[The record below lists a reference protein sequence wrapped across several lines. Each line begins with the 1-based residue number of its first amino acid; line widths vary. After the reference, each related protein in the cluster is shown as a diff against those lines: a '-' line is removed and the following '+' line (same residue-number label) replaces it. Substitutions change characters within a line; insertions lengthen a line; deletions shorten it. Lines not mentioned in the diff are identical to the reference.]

1 MNLMLVLLI
10 ITVLF
15 AVGMAGFVASNW
27 LGAMAG
33 KRVDKLKATAEKDL
47 GDLFI
52 FMDYRKL
59 VYVNIAAFLFVPVVV
74 WMVTLNP
81 ILAAISLL
89 LPVFAPKL
97 IVGIIRKRRMEKFR
111 YQFPDALVMISSS
124 MRAGASLSVALENLV
139 RESKAPLNQEFALML
154 RNQRL
159 GVSFDDALVKMEER
173 IPLQEFSLFS
183 AGTRISREVGGN
195 LADMLDALADTMFKT
210 MQTEGK
216 IKSLTSQ
223 GKMQGIVMSGL
234 PLLMMFALN
243 ILEPVA
249 MHPLFHSLLG
259 WAVLALIAVM
269 EFMGY
274 MFIRK
279 ITDIDV

>member
-52 FMDYRKL
+52 FMDYKKL

-74 WMVTLNP
+74 WVVTLNP

-89 LPVFAPKL
+89 LPIFAPKL
-97 IVGIIRKRRMEKFR
+97 IVNFIRKRRLEKFR

-159 GVSFDDALVKMEER
+159 GVSFDDALIKMEER

>member
-1 MNLMLVLLI
+1 MNMMLVLLI
-10 ITVLF
+10 ITVLL
-15 AVGMAGFVASNW
+15 AVGMVGFVFSNF
-27 LGAMAG
+27 LGTMAG
-33 KRVDKLKATAEKDL
+33 RRVDKLKATAEKDL

-52 FMDYRKL
+52 FMDYKKL
-59 VYVNIAAFLFVPVVV
+59 VYLNIGAFFFVPVVV
-74 WMVTLNP
+74 WVVTLNP
-81 ILAAISLL
+81 ILVVISLAF
-89 LPVFAPKL
+89 PIIAPRL
-97 IVGIIRKRRMEKFR
+97 IVNFIRKRRLEKFR

-139 RESKAPLNQEFALML
+139 RESKPPLNQEFALML

-195 LADMLDALADTMFKT
+195 LADMLDALADTLFKT
-210 MQTEGK
+210 LQTEGK

-223 GKMQGIVMSGL
+223 GKMQGVVMAGL
-234 PLLMMFALN
+234 PLLLMFALN

-259 WAVLALIAVM
+259 WGVLTLIAVM

>member
-52 FMDYRKL
+52 FMDYKKL

-74 WMVTLNP
+74 WVVTLNP

-89 LPVFAPKL
+89 LPILAPKL
-97 IVGIIRKRRMEKFR
+97 IVNFIRKRRMEKFR

-159 GVSFDDALVKMEER
+159 GVSFDDALLKMEER

>member
-1 MNLMLVLLI
+1 MNLMLVAIILIVLLAV
-10 ITVLF
+10 VL
-15 AVGMAGFVASNW
+15 AGFVFW
-27 LGAMAG
+27 DFIGTLLGR
-33 KRVDKLKATAEKDL
+33 RVDKLKATAEKDL

-89 LPVFAPKL
+89 LPIFAPKL
-97 IVGIIRKRRMEKFR
+97 IVGFIRKRRMEKFR

-139 RESKAPLNQEFALML
+139 RESKPPLNQEFALML

-159 GVSFDDALVKMEER
+159 GVSFDDALMKMEER
-173 IPLQEFSLFS
+173 VPLQEFSLFS

-223 GKMQGIVMSGL
+223 GKMQGVVMSGL

-243 ILEPVA
+243 VLEPVA

>member
-1 MNLMLVLLI
+1 
-10 ITVLF
+10 
-15 AVGMAGFVASNW
+15 
-27 LGAMAG
+27 
-33 KRVDKLKATAEKDL
+33 
-47 GDLFI
+47 
-52 FMDYRKL
+52 
-59 VYVNIAAFLFVPVVV
+59 VV
-74 WMVTLNP
+74 WVITLNP

-89 LPVFAPKL
+89 LPIFAPKL
-97 IVGIIRKRRMEKFR
+97 IVNFIRKRRLEKFR

-139 RESKAPLNQEFALML
+139 RESKPPLNQEFALML

-195 LADMLDALADTMFKT
+195 LADMLDALADTLFKT
-210 MQTEGK
+210 LQTEGK

-223 GKMQGIVMSGL
+223 GKMQGVVMAGL
-234 PLLMMFALN
+234 PLLLMFALN
-243 ILEPVA
+243 VLEPVA

-259 WAVLALIAVM
+259 WGVLTLIAVM

>member
-1 MNLMLVLLI
+1 MNMMLVLLI

-15 AVGMAGFVASNW
+15 AVGLLGFVASNW

>member
-1 MNLMLVLLI
+1 MNMMLVLLI

-15 AVGMAGFVASNW
+15 AVGMLGFVASNW

-74 WMVTLNP
+74 WVVTLNP

-89 LPVFAPKL
+89 LPILAPKL
-97 IVGIIRKRRMEKFR
+97 IVNFIRKRRMEKFR

-159 GVSFDDALVKMEER
+159 GVSFDDALIKMEER

>member
-1 MNLMLVLLI
+1 MNMMLVLLI

-15 AVGMAGFVASNW
+15 AVGLLGFVASNW

-89 LPVFAPKL
+89 LPIFAPKL
-97 IVGIIRKRRMEKFR
+97 IVNFIRKRRMEKFR

-139 RESKAPLNQEFALML
+139 RESKPPLNQEFALML

-195 LADMLDALADTMFKT
+195 LADMLDALADTLFKT
-210 MQTEGK
+210 LQTEGK

-223 GKMQGIVMSGL
+223 GKMQGVVMAGL
-234 PLLMMFALN
+234 PLLLMFALN

-259 WAVLALIAVM
+259 WGVLTLIAVM

>member
-1 MNLMLVLLI
+1 MNAMLILLI
-10 ITVLF
+10 IVVLL
-15 AVGMAGFVASNW
+15 AMGLVGFLLSDFIGTMFGR
-27 LGAMAG
+27 
-33 KRVDKLKATAEKDL
+33 RVDKLKATAEKDL

-52 FMDYRKL
+52 FMDYKKL
-59 VYVNIAAFLFVPVVV
+59 VYVNIAAFVFVPIVV
-74 WMVTLNP
+74 WVVTLNP
-81 ILAAISLL
+81 ILSVISIAF
-89 LPVFAPKL
+89 PVVAPKL
-97 IVGIIRKRRMEKFR
+97 IVGSIRKRRLEKFR

-124 MRAGASLSVALENLV
+124 LRAGASLSVSLESLV
-139 RESKAPLNQEFALML
+139 RESKPPLNQEFALML

-195 LADMLDALADTMFKT
+195 LADMLDALADTLFKT
-210 MQTEGK
+210 LQTEGK
-216 IKSLTSQ
+216 IRSLTSQ
-223 GKMQGIVMSGL
+223 GKMQGIVMAGL
-234 PLLMMFALN
+234 PILLMFALN
-243 ILEPVA
+243 LLEPRA

-259 WAVLALIAVM
+259 WGVLALIAVM

>member
-1 MNLMLVLLI
+1 MNAMLILLI
-10 ITVLF
+10 IVVLL
-15 AVGMAGFVASNW
+15 AMGLVGFLLSDFIGTMFGR
-27 LGAMAG
+27 
-33 KRVDKLKATAEKDL
+33 RVDKLKATAEKDL

-52 FMDYRKL
+52 FMDYKKL
-59 VYVNIAAFLFVPVVV
+59 VYVNIAAFVFVPIVV
-74 WMVTLNP
+74 WVVTLNP
-81 ILAAISLL
+81 ILSVISIAF
-89 LPVFAPKL
+89 PVVAPKL
-97 IVGIIRKRRMEKFR
+97 IVGWIRKRRLEKFR

-124 MRAGASLSVALENLV
+124 LRAGASLSVSLESLV
-139 RESKAPLNQEFALML
+139 RESKPPLNQEFALML

-195 LADMLDALADTMFKT
+195 LADMLDALADTLFKT
-210 MQTEGK
+210 LQTEGK
-216 IKSLTSQ
+216 IRSLTSQ
-223 GKMQGIVMSGL
+223 GKMQGIVMAGL
-234 PLLMMFALN
+234 PILLMFALN
-243 ILEPVA
+243 LLEPRA

-259 WAVLALIAVM
+259 WGVLALIAVM

>member
-1 MNLMLVLLI
+1 MNMMLVLLI
-10 ITVLF
+10 ITVLL
-15 AVGMAGFVASNW
+15 AVGLLGFVFSNFLGTMAGR
-27 LGAMAG
+27 
-33 KRVDKLKATAEKDL
+33 RVDKLKATAEKDL

-59 VYVNIAAFLFVPVVV
+59 VYLNIGAFFFVPVVV
-74 WMVTLNP
+74 WVVTLNP
-81 ILAAISLL
+81 ILVVISLAF
-89 LPVFAPKL
+89 PIIAPKL
-97 IVGIIRKRRMEKFR
+97 IVNFIRKRRLEKFR

-139 RESKAPLNQEFALML
+139 RESKPPLNQEFALML

-195 LADMLDALADTMFKT
+195 LADMLDALADTLFKT
-210 MQTEGK
+210 LQTEGK

-223 GKMQGIVMSGL
+223 GKMQGVVMAGL
-234 PLLMMFALN
+234 PLLLMFALN

-259 WAVLALIAVM
+259 WGVLTLIAVM

>member
-1 MNLMLVLLI
+1 MNPMLILLI
-10 ITVLF
+10 IVVLL
-15 AVGMAGFVASNW
+15 AMGLVGFLLSDFIGTMFGR
-27 LGAMAG
+27 
-33 KRVDKLKATAEKDL
+33 RVDKLKATAEKDL

-52 FMDYRKL
+52 FMDYKKL
-59 VYVNIAAFLFVPVVV
+59 VYVNIAAFVFVPIVV
-74 WMVTLNP
+74 WVVTLNP
-81 ILAAISLL
+81 ILSVISIAF
-89 LPVFAPKL
+89 PVVAPKL
-97 IVGIIRKRRMEKFR
+97 IVGWIRKRRLEKFR

-124 MRAGASLSVALENLV
+124 LRAGASLSVSLESLV
-139 RESKAPLNQEFALML
+139 RESKPPLNQEFALML

-195 LADMLDALADTMFKT
+195 LADMLDALADTLFKT
-210 MQTEGK
+210 LQTEGK
-216 IKSLTSQ
+216 IRSLTSQ
-223 GKMQGIVMSGL
+223 GKMQGIVMAGL
-234 PLLMMFALN
+234 PILLMFALN
-243 ILEPVA
+243 LLEPRA

-259 WAVLALIAVM
+259 WGVLALIAVM

>member
-1 MNLMLVLLI
+1 MNIMLVLLI
-10 ITVLF
+10 ITVLL
-15 AVGMAGFVASNW
+15 AVGLLGFVFSNF

-33 KRVDKLKATAEKDL
+33 KRVDRLKATAEKDL

-52 FMDYRKL
+52 FMDYKKL
-59 VYVNIAAFLFVPVVV
+59 VYVNIGAFLFVPVVV
-74 WMVTLNP
+74 WVITLNP

-89 LPVFAPKL
+89 LPIFAPKL
-97 IVGIIRKRRMEKFR
+97 IVNFIRKRRLERFR

-139 RESKAPLNQEFALML
+139 RESKPPLNQEFALML

-195 LADMLDALADTMFKT
+195 LADMLDALADTLFKT
-210 MQTEGK
+210 LQTEGK

-223 GKMQGIVMSGL
+223 GKMQGVVMAGL
-234 PLLMMFALN
+234 PLLLMFALN
-243 ILEPVA
+243 VLEPVA

-259 WAVLALIAVM
+259 WGVLTLIAVM

>member
-1 MNLMLVLLI
+1 MNMMLVLLI

-15 AVGMAGFVASNW
+15 AVGMLGFVASNW

-74 WMVTLNP
+74 WVVTLNP

-89 LPVFAPKL
+89 LPIFAPKL
-97 IVGIIRKRRMEKFR
+97 IVNFIRKRRLEKFR

-159 GVSFDDALVKMEER
+159 GVSFDDALLKMEER

>member
-1 MNLMLVLLI
+1 MNMMLVLLI

-15 AVGMAGFVASNW
+15 AVGLLGFVASNW

-89 LPVFAPKL
+89 LPIFAPKL
-97 IVGIIRKRRMEKFR
+97 IVNFIRKRRMEKFR

-139 RESKAPLNQEFALML
+139 RESKPPLNQEFALML

>member
-1 MNLMLVLLI
+1 MNMMLVLLV
-10 ITVLF
+10 ITVLL
-15 AVGMAGFVASNW
+15 AVGLIGFVFSNF

-33 KRVDKLKATAEKDL
+33 RRVDKLKATAEKDL

-52 FMDYRKL
+52 FMDYKKL
-59 VYVNIAAFLFVPVVV
+59 VYVNIGAFLFVPVVV
-74 WMVTLNP
+74 WVVTLNP

-89 LPVFAPKL
+89 LPIFAPRL
-97 IVGIIRKRRMEKFR
+97 IVNFIRKRRLERFR

-139 RESKAPLNQEFALML
+139 RESKPPLNQEFALML

-195 LADMLDALADTMFKT
+195 LADMLDALADTLFKT
-210 MQTEGK
+210 LQTEGK

-223 GKMQGIVMSGL
+223 GKMQGVVMAGL
-234 PLLMMFALN
+234 PLLLMFALN
-243 ILEPVA
+243 VLEPVA

-259 WAVLALIAVM
+259 WGVLTLIAVM

>member
-1 MNLMLVLLI
+1 MNMMLVLLI

-15 AVGMAGFVASNW
+15 AVGLLGFVASNW

-183 AGTRISREVGGN
+183 SGTRISREVGGN

>member
-1 MNLMLVLLI
+1 MNMMLVLLI
-10 ITVLF
+10 ITVLL
-15 AVGMAGFVASNW
+15 AVGLLGFVFSNFLGTMAGR
-27 LGAMAG
+27 
-33 KRVDKLKATAEKDL
+33 RVDKLKATAEKDL

-52 FMDYRKL
+52 FMDYKKL
-59 VYVNIAAFLFVPVVV
+59 VYLNIGAFFFVPVVV
-74 WMVTLNP
+74 WVVTLNP

-89 LPVFAPKL
+89 FPIVAPKL
-97 IVGIIRKRRMEKFR
+97 IVGWIRKRRLEKFR
-111 YQFPDALVMISSS
+111 YQFPDAMVMVSSS
-124 MRAGASLSVALENLV
+124 LRAGASLSVALENLV
-139 RESKAPLNQEFALML
+139 RESKPPLNQEFALML

-195 LADMLDALADTMFKT
+195 LADMLDALADTLFKT
-210 MQTEGK
+210 LQTEGK

-223 GKMQGIVMSGL
+223 GKMQGVVMAGL

-243 ILEPVA
+243 MLEPVA

>member
-52 FMDYRKL
+52 FMDYKKL

-74 WMVTLNP
+74 WVVTLNP

-89 LPVFAPKL
+89 LPILAPKL
-97 IVGIIRKRRMEKFR
+97 IVNFIRKRRMEKFR

-159 GVSFDDALVKMEER
+159 GVSFDDALIKMEER

>member
-1 MNLMLVLLI
+1 MNIMLVLLI
-10 ITVLF
+10 ITVLL
-15 AVGMAGFVASNW
+15 AVGLLGFVFSNF

-52 FMDYRKL
+52 FMDYKKL
-59 VYVNIAAFLFVPVVV
+59 VYLNIGAFFFVPVVV
-74 WMVTLNP
+74 WVVTLNP
-81 ILAAISLL
+81 ILVVISLAF
-89 LPVFAPKL
+89 PIIAPKL
-97 IVGIIRKRRMEKFR
+97 IVNFIRKRRLEKFR

-139 RESKAPLNQEFALML
+139 RESKPPLNQEFALML

-195 LADMLDALADTMFKT
+195 LADMLDALADTLFKT
-210 MQTEGK
+210 LQTEGK

-223 GKMQGIVMSGL
+223 GKMQGVVMAGL
-234 PLLMMFALN
+234 PLLLMFALN

-259 WAVLALIAVM
+259 WGVLTLIAVM

>member
-74 WMVTLNP
+74 WVVTLNP

-89 LPVFAPKL
+89 LPILAPKL
-97 IVGIIRKRRMEKFR
+97 IVNFIRKRRMEKFR

-159 GVSFDDALVKMEER
+159 GVSFDDALLKMEER

>member
-1 MNLMLVLLI
+1 MNLMLVAIILVVLLAV
-10 ITVLF
+10 VL
-15 AVGMAGFVASNW
+15 AGFVFW
-27 LGAMAG
+27 DFIGTLLGR
-33 KRVDKLKATAEKDL
+33 RVNKLKATAEKDL

-52 FMDYRKL
+52 FMDYKKL
-59 VYVNIAAFLFVPVVV
+59 VYVNIGAFLFVPVVV
-74 WMVTLNP
+74 WVVTLNP

-89 LPVFAPKL
+89 LPIFAPKL
-97 IVGIIRKRRMEKFR
+97 IVGFIRKRRLEKFR

-139 RESKAPLNQEFALML
+139 RESKPPLNQEFALML

-159 GVSFDDALVKMEER
+159 GVGFDDALMKMEER

-210 MQTEGK
+210 LQTEGK

-223 GKMQGIVMSGL
+223 GKMQGVVMSGL

-243 ILEPVA
+243 ILEPAA
-249 MHPLFHSLLG
+249 MYPLFHSLLG

>member
-1 MNLMLVLLI
+1 MNIMLVLLI
-10 ITVLF
+10 ITVLL
-15 AVGMAGFVASNW
+15 AVGLLGFVFSNF

-52 FMDYRKL
+52 FMDYKKL
-59 VYVNIAAFLFVPVVV
+59 VYVNIGAFLFVPVVV
-74 WMVTLNP
+74 WVITLNP

-89 LPVFAPKL
+89 LPIFAPKL
-97 IVGIIRKRRMEKFR
+97 IVNFIRKRRLERFR

-139 RESKAPLNQEFALML
+139 RESKPPLNQEFALML

-195 LADMLDALADTMFKT
+195 LADMLDALADTLFKT
-210 MQTEGK
+210 LQTEGK

-223 GKMQGIVMSGL
+223 GKMQGVVMAGL
-234 PLLMMFALN
+234 PLLLMFALN
-243 ILEPVA
+243 LLEPVA

-259 WAVLALIAVM
+259 WGVLTLIAVM

>member
-1 MNLMLVLLI
+1 MNMMLVLLI
-10 ITVLF
+10 ITVLL
-15 AVGMAGFVASNW
+15 AVGLLGFVFSNF

-33 KRVDKLKATAEKDL
+33 KRVDRLKATAEKDL

-52 FMDYRKL
+52 FMDYKKL
-59 VYVNIAAFLFVPVVV
+59 VYVNIGAFLFVPVVV
-74 WMVTLNP
+74 WVITLNP

-89 LPVFAPKL
+89 LPIFAPKL
-97 IVGIIRKRRMEKFR
+97 IVNFIRKRRLEKFR

-124 MRAGASLSVALENLV
+124 MRAGASLSVALESLV
-139 RESKAPLNQEFALML
+139 RESKPPLNQEFALML

-195 LADMLDALADTMFKT
+195 LADMLDALADTLFKT
-210 MQTEGK
+210 LQTEGK

-223 GKMQGIVMSGL
+223 GKMQGVVMAGL
-234 PLLMMFALN
+234 PLLLMFALN
-243 ILEPVA
+243 VLEPVA

-259 WAVLALIAVM
+259 WGVLTLIAVM

>member
-59 VYVNIAAFLFVPVVV
+59 VYVNIAAFMFVPVVV
-74 WMVTLNP
+74 WVITLNP
-81 ILAAISLL
+81 ILAVISLL
-89 LPVFAPKL
+89 LPILAPKL
-97 IVGIIRKRRMEKFR
+97 IVNFIRKRRMEKFR

-159 GVSFDDALVKMEER
+159 GVSFDDALIKMEER

>member
-1 MNLMLVLLI
+1 MNMMLVLLI
-10 ITVLF
+10 ITVLL
-15 AVGMAGFVASNW
+15 AVGLLGFVFSNFLGTMAGR
-27 LGAMAG
+27 
-33 KRVDKLKATAEKDL
+33 RVDKLKATAEKDL

-59 VYVNIAAFLFVPVVV
+59 VYLNIGAFFFVPVVV
-74 WMVTLNP
+74 WVVTLNP
-81 ILAAISLL
+81 VLAAISLAF
-89 LPVFAPKL
+89 PIIAPKL
-97 IVGIIRKRRMEKFR
+97 IVNFIRKRRLEKFR

-139 RESKAPLNQEFALML
+139 RESKPPLNQEFALML

-195 LADMLDALADTMFKT
+195 LADMLDALADTLFKT
-210 MQTEGK
+210 LQTEGK

-223 GKMQGIVMSGL
+223 GKMQGVVMAGL
-234 PLLMMFALN
+234 PLLLMFALN

-259 WAVLALIAVM
+259 WGVLTLIAVM

>member
-1 MNLMLVLLI
+1 MNIMLVLLI
-10 ITVLF
+10 ITVLL
-15 AVGMAGFVASNW
+15 AVGLLGFVFSNF

-52 FMDYRKL
+52 FMDYKKL
-59 VYVNIAAFLFVPVVV
+59 VYLNIGAFFFVPVVV
-74 WMVTLNP
+74 WVVTLNP
-81 ILAAISLL
+81 ILVVISLAF
-89 LPVFAPKL
+89 PIIAPKL
-97 IVGIIRKRRMEKFR
+97 IVNFIRKRRLEKFR

-139 RESKAPLNQEFALML
+139 RESKPPLNQEFALML

>member
-1 MNLMLVLLI
+1 MNMMLVLLI

-74 WMVTLNP
+74 WVVTLNP

-89 LPVFAPKL
+89 LPIFAPKL
-97 IVGIIRKRRMEKFR
+97 IVNFIRKRRLEKFR

-139 RESKAPLNQEFALML
+139 RESKPPLNQEFALML

-243 ILEPVA
+243 ILEPVP

>member
-1 MNLMLVLLI
+1 MNIMLVLLI
-10 ITVLF
+10 ITVLL
-15 AVGMAGFVASNW
+15 AVGLLGFVFSNF

-52 FMDYRKL
+52 FMDYKKL
-59 VYVNIAAFLFVPVVV
+59 VYVNIGAFLFVPVVV
-74 WMVTLNP
+74 WVITLNP

-89 LPVFAPKL
+89 LPIFAPKL
-97 IVGIIRKRRMEKFR
+97 IVNFIRKRRLEKFR

-139 RESKAPLNQEFALML
+139 RESKPPLNQEFALML

-195 LADMLDALADTMFKT
+195 LADMLDALADTLFKT
-210 MQTEGK
+210 LQTEGK

-223 GKMQGIVMSGL
+223 GKMQGVVMAGL
-234 PLLMMFALN
+234 PLLLMFALN
-243 ILEPVA
+243 LLEPVA

-259 WAVLALIAVM
+259 WGVLTLIAVM

>member
-1 MNLMLVLLI
+1 MNLMLVAIILIVLLAV
-10 ITVLF
+10 VL
-15 AVGMAGFVASNW
+15 AGFVFW
-27 LGAMAG
+27 DFIGTLLGR
-33 KRVDKLKATAEKDL
+33 RVDKLKATAEKDL

-52 FMDYRKL
+52 FMDYKKL
-59 VYVNIAAFLFVPVVV
+59 VYLNIGAFFFVPVVIWV
-74 WMVTLNP
+74 VTLNP
-81 ILAAISLL
+81 VLAAISLAF
-89 LPVFAPKL
+89 PVIAPKL
-97 IVGIIRKRRMEKFR
+97 IVGLIRKRRMEKFR

-139 RESKAPLNQEFALML
+139 RESKPPLNQEFALML

-159 GVSFDDALVKMEER
+159 GVSFDDALMKMEER
-173 IPLQEFSLFS
+173 VPLQEFSLFS

-223 GKMQGIVMSGL
+223 GKMQGVVMAGL

-243 ILEPVA
+243 VLEPVA

>member
-1 MNLMLVLLI
+1 MNMMLVLLI

-15 AVGMAGFVASNW
+15 AVGMLGFVASNW

-52 FMDYRKL
+52 FMDYKKL

-74 WMVTLNP
+74 WVVTLNP

-89 LPVFAPKL
+89 LPILAPKL
-97 IVGIIRKRRMEKFR
+97 IVNFIRKRRMEKFR

-159 GVSFDDALVKMEER
+159 GVSFDDALIKMEER

>member
-1 MNLMLVLLI
+1 MNMMLVLLI

-52 FMDYRKL
+52 FMDYKKL

-74 WMVTLNP
+74 WVVTLNP

-89 LPVFAPKL
+89 LPIFAPKL
-97 IVGIIRKRRMEKFR
+97 IVNFIRKRRLEKFR

-159 GVSFDDALVKMEER
+159 GVSFDDALLKMEER

>member
-1 MNLMLVLLI
+1 MNAMLVLLI

-15 AVGMAGFVASNW
+15 AVGLLGFVASNW

-52 FMDYRKL
+52 FMDYKKL

-89 LPVFAPKL
+89 LPILGPKL
-97 IVGIIRKRRMEKFR
+97 IVNFIRKRRLEKFR

-124 MRAGASLSVALENLV
+124 MRAGASLSVSLENLV
-139 RESKAPLNQEFALML
+139 RESKPPLNQEFALML

-216 IKSLTSQ
+216 IRSLTSQ
-223 GKMQGIVMSGL
+223 GKMQGVVMSGL

>member
-1 MNLMLVLLI
+1 MNLMLVAMILVVLLAV
-10 ITVLF
+10 VL
-15 AVGMAGFVASNW
+15 AGFVFW
-27 LGAMAG
+27 DFIGTLLGR
-33 KRVDKLKATAEKDL
+33 RVNKLKATAEKDL

-52 FMDYRKL
+52 FMDYKKL
-59 VYVNIAAFLFVPVVV
+59 VYINLGAFVFVPVLV
-74 WMVTLNP
+74 WLLTENP
-81 ILAAISLL
+81 ILAVISLVF
-89 LPVFAPKL
+89 PVFAPKL
-97 IVGIIRKRRMEKFR
+97 IVNWIRKRRLEKFR

-124 MRAGASLSVALENLV
+124 LRAGASLSVSLENLV
-139 RESKAPLNQEFALML
+139 REAKPPLNQEFALML

-173 IPLQEFSLFS
+173 VPLQEFSLFS
-183 AGTRISREVGGN
+183 AGSRISREVGGN
-195 LADMLDALADTMFKT
+195 LADMLDALADTLFKT
-210 MQTEGK
+210 LQTEGK

-223 GKMQGIVMSGL
+223 GKMQGVVMAGL

-243 ILEPVA
+243 LLEPRA